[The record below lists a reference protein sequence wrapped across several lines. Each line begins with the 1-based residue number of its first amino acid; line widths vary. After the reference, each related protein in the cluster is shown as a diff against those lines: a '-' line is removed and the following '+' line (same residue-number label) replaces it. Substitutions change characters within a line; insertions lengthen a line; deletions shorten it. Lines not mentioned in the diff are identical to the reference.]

1 MDTTTRT
8 GSPLRQRMIED
19 MRMRKLE
26 PRTQEGYI
34 RAVRK
39 LTAYLKRSPD
49 TATVEDLRN
58 FQLHLVDTGTS
69 PITLNATLTGLKFF
83 FDITLGRGEL
93 MARMQPVKL
102 PRTVPVVLSMQEAAA
117 LIAAARNIKHQA
129 ALSVAYGAGLRASEV
144 CRLKVGDVDSERMAL
159 RVEQGK
165 GAKDRYAM
173 LSPVVLQR
181 LRAWWRVAHAQGKM
195 LPGGWL
201 FPGLDPMEPLDCAA
215 AQPRRARRRRGR
227 GHHQARDDAHATSLL
242 RHAPAGAQGRHPRD
256 PGPAGPQEAR
266 DDIDLCARGH
276 RPAARGDRPAGGT
289 AALVVRTAPWGG
301 PPWRSPTSSVH
312 TARPGARPSAAI

>member
-1 MDTTTRT
+1 MDTTTRA
-8 GSPLRQRMIED
+8 GSPLRQRMMED

-39 LTAYLKRSPD
+39 LTAFLKRSPD

-58 FQLHLVDTGTS
+58 FQLHLVDAGTS
-69 PITLNATLTGLKFF
+69 PITLNATLTGLRFF
-83 FDITLGRGEL
+83 FDITLGRAEV

-102 PRTVPVVLSMQEAAA
+102 PRTVPVVLSMQEAAR
-117 LIAAARNIKHQA
+117 LIAAARNVKHQA

-144 CRLKVGDVDSERMAL
+144 CRLKVGDVDSQRMAL

-181 LRAWWRVAHAQGKM
+181 LRSWWRIGHAQGKI
-195 LPGGWL
+195 LPAGWL
-201 FPGLDPMEPLDCAA
+201 FPGMDPMEPLSARQLNRAVHDAA
-215 AQPRRARRRRGR
+215 SAAGINKRVTT
-227 GHHQARDDAHATSLL
+227 HTL
-242 RHAPAGAQGRHPRD
+242 RHSFATHLLERKVDIRVIQVLLGHKKLETTSIYAHVATDVLREVI
-256 PGPAGPQEAR
+256 GPLE
-266 DDIDLCARGH
+266 DM
-276 RPAARGDRPAGGT
+276 
-289 AALVVRTAPWGG
+289 
-301 PPWRSPTSSVH
+301 PPS
-312 TARPGARPSAAI
+312 

>member
-1 MDTTTRT
+1 MDTTTRA

-39 LTAYLKRSPD
+39 LTVYLQRSPD
-49 TATVEDLRN
+49 TATVEELRN

-102 PRTVPVVLSMQEAAA
+102 PRTVPVVLSMQEAAQ

-173 LSPVVLQR
+173 LQR
-181 LRAWWRVAHAQGKM
+181 LRAWWRVGHAQGKI

-201 FPGLDPMEPLDCAA
+201 FPGLDPMDPVTARQLNRAVHDAA
-215 AQPRRARRRRGR
+215 AAAGIAKRVTTHTLRHSFATHLLERKVDIRVIQVLL
-227 GHHQARDDAHATSLL
+227 GHKKLETTSIYAHVATDLL
-242 RHAPAGAQGRHPRD
+242 REVI
-256 PGPAGPQEAR
+256 GPLEE
-266 DDIDLCARGH
+266 
-276 RPAARGDRPAGGT
+276 RP
-289 AALVVRTAPWGG
+289 
-301 PPWRSPTSSVH
+301 
-312 TARPGARPSAAI
+312 PST